1 MKKILTEIQSGEF
14 VREWMDE
21 NASGGKRFPELRNKA
36 QRHQIEEVG
45 EKLRAMM
52 SWIGVSKV
60 IDKSKN

>member
-14 VREWMDE
+14 AREWMDE
-21 NASGGKRFPELRNKA
+21 NATGGKRFPELRSKA

-45 EKLRAMM
+45 EKLRGMM
-52 SWIGVSKV
+52 SWIGESKI